1 MQISRGIAGLHSVN
15 GIPGKTRD
23 CGSLPTVRVG
33 FHETRGGSLGKL
45 VTTQSYTLAH
55 PSHLKPPFSSLPAYL
70 QLKYRLK
77 MQQPQQIPQG
87 WEARW

>member
-1 MQISRGIAGLHSVN
+1 MQISRGIAGLHSRT
-15 GIPGKTRD
+15 GIADKHASVAVSPLSGLGSTR
-23 CGSLPTVRVG
+23 P
-33 FHETRGGSLGKL
+33 EGSLGNL
-45 VTTQSYTLAH
+45 VTTQSY

>member
-15 GIPGKTRD
+15 GIADKHASVAVSPLSGLGSTR
-23 CGSLPTVRVG
+23 P
-33 FHETRGGSLGKL
+33 EGSLGKL
-45 VTTQSYTLAH
+45 VTTQSYTLAR
-55 PSHLKPPFSSLPAYL
+55 PSHLKPHLSSLPAYL
-70 QLKYRLK
+70 QHKYRQK